1 MIRQLRRQLMLITMG
16 SFTVIIAALIA
27 FIAIVP
33 SREKKAQIRT
43 ALESYSQQERP
54 QPKDEMPNLPTD
66 QGSQKEDGTP
76 KGNDLPM
83 EPGLPMEL
91 APQFTGMFRDFGGNV
106 IAISTDSSNM
116 VSSWSSNRDDY
127 YDDNTI
133 QTIVSL
139 INESNAEF
147 DKVDGYYFL
156 RHKTPTGFSYTVL
169 DASSSTRDEKR
180 TIMWAS
186 IGGAAAWILLF
197 VLSLKLVDMMTRPIQ
212 EAFDRQNRFIAD
224 AGHELK
230 TPIAVIQANADVLE
244 NEQGCSRWLSYIKT
258 ETHRMDGLVK
268 DLMFLTSMENVSKC
282 DGIVE
287 LSSIVEGAALPFE
300 ALAFEKGMSLD
311 VDVQQNIKVNGNS
324 FQLEKF
330 VSILLSNAVKYGEEG
345 GCISV
350 SLCDKHK
357 NAILKVRNTGVG
369 IQECDKERIF
379 ERFYRVDK
387 ARSRADGSYGLGLAM
402 AKEISDIHNGKLSV
416 ESEYGSWIEFT
427 FEMKSI

>member
-1 MIRQLRRQLMLITMG
+1 MIKQLKRQLMLITMG

-33 SREKKAQIRT
+33 AREKKAQIRT

-54 QPKDEMPNLPTD
+54 QPNDILPD
-66 QGSQKEDGTP
+66 SP
-76 KGNDLPM
+76 DLQAP
-83 EPGLPMEL
+83 PIAQNPPINL
-91 APQFTGMFRDFGGNV
+91 APQDTGMFRDFGGNV
-106 IAISTDSSNM
+106 IAISTDSSNT

-127 YDDNTI
+127 YDDDTI

-139 INESNAEF
+139 IDGSNAEF
-147 DKVDGYYFL
+147 DKMEGYYFL

-169 DASSSTRDEKR
+169 DATSSVMDERR
-180 TIMWAS
+180 TTMWAT

-197 VLSLKLVDMMTRPIQ
+197 MLSLKLVGMMTRPIQ
-212 EAFDRQNRFIAD
+212 ESFDRQNRFIAD

-244 NEQGCSRWLSYIKT
+244 NEQGHSRWLSYIKT

-268 DLMFLTSMENVSKC
+268 DLMFLTSMGSVSKC
-282 DGIVE
+282 DDVVE

-300 ALAFEKGMSLD
+300 ALAFEKGMSLK
-311 VDVQQNIKVNGNS
+311 VEVQQNVAVKGNS
-324 FQLEKF
+324 FQLEKL

-345 GCISV
+345 GSISV
-350 SLCDKHK
+350 SLYDKHK
-357 NAILKVRNTGVG
+357 NVVLKVRNTGVG
-369 IQECDKERIF
+369 IQECDKEMIF

-416 ESEYGSWIEFT
+416 ESEYGNWIEFT
-427 FEMKSI
+427 FEMKGI